1 MQALSIVPDIF
12 MCPVVVLLGFM
23 HQIVIAV
30 HCLVGFA
37 SRRAGASVLVKIGVA
52 VGLACVMFGFAE
64 LAVGTASAVGC
75 FASVFLRLASVPFE
89 ASVMMPLVSRAWM
102 GVMRRGGWVD
112 PDAGRGACDRG
123 RCDAPCRGLYRV
135 FYCVYCRVSCQM
147 MLMPAFASWR

>member
-1 MQALSIVPDIF
+1 MQALSIVPGIF

-64 LAVGTASAVGC
+64 A
-75 FASVFLRLASVPFE
+75 
-89 ASVMMPLVSRAWM
+89 
-102 GVMRRGGWVD
+102 RGGHGVGSRLLCVGI
-112 PDAGRGACDRG
+112 PPPCVGSVRSVRH
-123 RCDAPCRGLYRV
+123 DAPCVPGVDGSYAAGV
-135 FYCVYCRVSCQM
+135 G
-147 MLMPAFASWR
+147 

>member
-1 MQALSIVPDIF
+1 MQALSIVPGIF

-37 SRRAGASVLVKIGVA
+37 SRRAGASVLVKIGVT

-75 FASVFLRLASVPFE
+75 FASVFLRLASVTFE

-102 GVMRRGGWVD
+102 GVMRRG
-112 PDAGRGACDRG
+112 C
-123 RCDAPCRGLYRV
+123 GLTRTSVVGLATVVVAMPPVAV
-135 FYCVYCRVSCQM
+135 FIVFFIVFIV
-147 MLMPAFASWR
+147 AFLVR